1 MKKTANTTHNACC
14 VVLLRC
20 VKKVLNIAIRC
31 TSTKMSTTEIFTFR
45 VKISEILKV
54 LKNLTTLL
62 YNYFIF
68 LFYFIIFLIMS
79 IAITIPTFKLEEGNL
94 LYTSHIM
101 HNGASIRTSQRAGE
115 KFHIIGSIMA
125 HLESYKEFQLALEL
139 TKRCE
144 PHKKF
149 TQNTI
154 RKVAFNV
161 LARKFGWKNPKKM
174 DDEQYDRLHHTI
186 LKRID
191 DDFGSE
197 LAHKYLDAIKEK
209 AAALEEGEKI
219 KKITKTNLL
228 FSILKNKFL

>member
-1 MKKTANTTHNACC
+1 M
-14 VVLLRC
+14 
-20 VKKVLNIAIRC
+20 
-31 TSTKMSTTEIFTFR
+31 KMSTTEIFIFR
-45 VKISEILKV
+45 VKTSEILKISI
-54 LKNLTTLL
+54 LSIILL
-62 YNYFIF
+62 YNFIF
-68 LFYFIIFLIMS
+68 LIFQIMTTT
-79 IAITIPTFKLEEGNL
+79 ITLPTFEYEEGNR
-94 LYTSHIM
+94 LYTSHIT

-115 KFHIIGSIMA
+115 KFNTIGSIMA

-139 TKRCE
+139 TKKCE

-219 KKITKTNLL
+219 KNITKTNLL